1 MKNLKIAVFALT
13 LPMIVSVLSTVLLP
27 QKARGNS
34 QRICSAIGFKGSASK
49 LYIPDSSGKLK
60 EYHVSNSRSIRGWN
74 YKGGSTAS
82 YIVFNGR
89 ESSVVIQ
96 KFNPDTGFG
105 SKVATIPISKSDSML
120 GWDWNESTREASYMY
135 SNSSGTYV
143 AIQPF
148 NLRGFGQQKRTV
160 KISRSALDK
169 YKSSWTW
176 NGTIAEYTLTNN
188 GGSVKTVVQDF
199 DGYDFGGKYPQKS
212 QIISLNIAG
221 RSCY

>member
-1 MKNLKIAVFALT
+1 MKNCKLFVFALT
-13 LPMIVSVLSTVLLP
+13 LPLIVSGLSTLLLT

-34 QRICSAIGFKGSASK
+34 QKRCSTIRFKGSTSK
-49 LYIPDSSGKLK
+49 LYIPDSSGRLK

-89 ESSVVIQ
+89 ESSVTIH
-96 KFNPDTGFG
+96 KFNPNSGFG
-105 SKVATIPISKSDSML
+105 PKIANIHLSKSDSML
-120 GWDWNESTREASYMY
+120 GWDWNERTGEASYMF
-135 SNSSGTYV
+135 SNSSGTFV
-143 AIQPF
+143 TIQPF
-148 NLRGFGQQKRTV
+148 DLRGFGQQKRTIQ
-160 KISRSALDK
+160 ISRSALNK

-176 NGTIAEYTLTNN
+176 NGNIAEYTLNN

-199 DGYDFGGKYPQKS
+199 NGYNFNGKYPQKS
-212 QIISLNIAG
+212 QNIGSNIAG